1 MREIGSEFW
10 NTPTTLKNNNI
21 FPENTN
27 WFLAGRSALQAIIK
41 ELRGC
46 RNVGMPS
53 WCCDSMIRPF
63 LDAGLEVSFYPVYA
77 ENGLIQEVKGNCD
90 ALLVMDFFGYSGEK
104 ADLKGYDG
112 IVIRDVTHSI
122 FSKTYDDADY
132 YFGSLRKWC
141 GVWTGGYAWSADGK
155 ALDAG
160 KPYDPEYVS
169 LREEAMLLK
178 DQYIRGMGDWNKSYL
193 QLFGKA
199 EDMLEDIGIES
210 AHEGDVL
217 AARRLNVDMIR
228 EKRRSNAAKLR
239 DAFKDII
246 IFPEMKDSDCPLFV
260 PVMVPENKRD
270 ELRRYLIEREIYC
283 PVHWPVSE
291 YHKLNDKTEEIY
303 RNELSLVCDQ
313 RYSSADMDRMI
324 DTIEAFWKEA

>member
-1 MREIGSEFW
+1 
-10 NTPTTLKNNNI
+10 
-21 FPENTN
+21 
-27 WFLAGRSALQAIIK
+27 
-41 ELRGC
+41 
-46 RNVGMPS
+46 
-53 WCCDSMIRPF
+53 
-63 LDAGLEVSFYPVYA
+63 
-77 ENGLIQEVKGNCD
+77 
-90 ALLVMDFFGYSGEK
+90 
-104 ADLKGYDG
+104 
-112 IVIRDVTHSI
+112 
-122 FSKTYDDADY
+122 
-132 YFGSLRKWC
+132 
-141 GVWTGGYAWSADGK
+141 
-155 ALDAG
+155 
-160 KPYDPEYVS
+160 
-169 LREEAMLLK
+169 MLLK

>member
-1 MREIGSEFW
+1 
-10 NTPTTLKNNNI
+10 
-21 FPENTN
+21 
-27 WFLAGRSALQAIIK
+27 
-41 ELRGC
+41 
-46 RNVGMPS
+46 
-53 WCCDSMIRPF
+53 MIRPF
-63 LDAGLEVSFYPVYA
+63 LDAGLEVSFYPAYA

-155 ALDAG
+155 ALDTG
-160 KPYDPEYVS
+160 RPYDPEYVS

-178 DQYIRGMGDWNKSYL
+178 DQYIRGLGDWNKSYL

-199 EDMLEDIGIES
+199 EDMLEDAGIES

-260 PVMVPENKRD
+260 PVLVPDNKRD

>member
-1 MREIGSEFW
+1 
-10 NTPTTLKNNNI
+10 
-21 FPENTN
+21 
-27 WFLAGRSALQAIIK
+27 
-41 ELRGC
+41 
-46 RNVGMPS
+46 
-53 WCCDSMIRPF
+53 MIRPF

>member
-1 MREIGSEFW
+1 
-10 NTPTTLKNNNI
+10 
-21 FPENTN
+21 
-27 WFLAGRSALQAIIK
+27 
-41 ELRGC
+41 
-46 RNVGMPS
+46 
-53 WCCDSMIRPF
+53 MIRPF

-155 ALDAG
+155 ALDTG
-160 KPYDPEYVS
+160 RPYDPEYVS

-178 DQYIRGMGDWNKSYL
+178 DQYIRGLGDWNKSYL

-199 EDMLEDIGIES
+199 EDMLEDAGIES

>member
-1 MREIGSEFW
+1 
-10 NTPTTLKNNNI
+10 
-21 FPENTN
+21 
-27 WFLAGRSALQAIIK
+27 
-41 ELRGC
+41 
-46 RNVGMPS
+46 
-53 WCCDSMIRPF
+53 
-63 LDAGLEVSFYPVYA
+63 
-77 ENGLIQEVKGNCD
+77 
-90 ALLVMDFFGYSGEK
+90 
-104 ADLKGYDG
+104 
-112 IVIRDVTHSI
+112 
-122 FSKTYDDADY
+122 
-132 YFGSLRKWC
+132 
-141 GVWTGGYAWSADGK
+141 
-155 ALDAG
+155 
-160 KPYDPEYVS
+160 
-169 LREEAMLLK
+169 
-178 DQYIRGMGDWNKSYL
+178 
-193 QLFGKA
+193 
-199 EDMLEDIGIES
+199 MLEDIGIES

>member
-178 DQYIRGMGDWNKSYL
+178 DQYIRGLGDWNKSYL

-199 EDMLEDIGIES
+199 EDMLEDAGIES